1 MNTYKFLG
9 TVEKIGR
16 DKIFELV
23 DAYWELQAE
32 RMCETMNDNTFTSEE
47 MEAQY
52 YGDSEL
58 CVFEVEDESSKYMQ
72 VLSMNETGWDITKQ
86 TIFIQE

>member
-9 TVEKIGR
+9 TVKKIGR

-52 YGDSEL
+52 AGDAEL
-58 CVFEVEDESSKYMQ
+58 CLFKVETESTKYME
-72 VLSMNETGWDITKQ
+72 VLCMNQTGWDITKQ
-86 TIFIQE
+86 TIFIEE